1 MTSKHYIKER
11 VTREKLIKEIGI
23 GYEVA
28 TFEVDKGHPNG
39 PELHT
44 ITSNAIIIIRNKRTN
59 KLITKLIARPS
70 QISRYFPTQ
79 TKEVRRLMR
88 IAQEHKEMRYNEM

>member
-23 GYEVA
+23 GYEIA

-44 ITSNAIIIIRNKRTN
+44 ITSNAIIIIRNKT
-59 KLITKLIARPS
+59 
-70 QISRYFPTQ
+70 
-79 TKEVRRLMR
+79 
-88 IAQEHKEMRYNEM
+88 